1 MRGAFRDC
9 SMFLSDRVYGS
20 DRLTRGVDRSKIVH
34 QVPGH
39 VFPINSAAAY
49 ESKETSTA
57 GNGFLYSEARAQ
69 IAVPSLSTLG
79 SPASVRTGSRSFD
92 TCRVEEPPYMLVP
105 ILPVTGQAT
114 SIDNPFMI
122 RNLQLGLFFESLR
135 LSLKPFTESFQKSS
149 VLSRFRPRHIRDKGG
164 RASLLCEQ
172 GYIRVFVNLSLL
184 PEPFQHRDVIVSFE
198 LSFLV
203 VYLCPAPS

>member
-1 MRGAFRDC
+1 MRVRKQVQPEMGFCLVRLEPKSLYLRFR
-9 SMFLSDRVYGS
+9 LW
-20 DRLTRGVDRSKIVH
+20 DRL
-34 QVPGH
+34 
-39 VFPINSAAAY
+39 
-49 ESKETSTA
+49 
-57 GNGFLYSEARAQ
+57 L
-69 IAVPSLSTLG
+69 LLG
-79 SPASVRTGSRSFD
+79 LVREGLIHA
-92 TCRVEEPPYMLVP
+92 VEEPPHMLVP
-105 ILPVTGQAT
+105 ILPLTGQAT

-149 VLSRFRPRHIRDKGG
+149 VLSRFRPRHVRDKSG

-184 PEPFQHRDVIVSFE
+184 PEPFQHRDVIVSFG